1 MLKGDSARAGNCH
14 LIVSNISGQL
24 LTDCLL
30 VRRKCVLLPVKP
42 SSSPHLLQASVS
54 RPSNISGIYYF
65 PLQTNK
71 TTLYFKCH
79 RHPLFK
85 IQISQFRGAAYEKNP
100 LVFTCYCFPWI
111 TFALAGLCWC
121 NWFPTLETHLM
132 WLVWKCWKAFFYY
145 CDA

>member
-1 MLKGDSARAGNCH
+1 MLLS
-14 LIVSNISGQL
+14 
-24 LTDCLL
+24 
-30 VRRKCVLLPVKP
+30 VKP

-85 IQISQFRGAAYEKNP
+85 IQISQFRGAAHEKI
-100 LVFTCYCFPWI
+100 LLFLHAIVS
-111 TFALAGLCWC
+111 LGL
-121 NWFPTLETHLM
+121 HLL
-132 WLVWKCWKAFFYY
+132 WQASVGVTGSTPSKPI
-145 CDA
+145 